1 MPLQV
6 TVMCLVEPGAFR
18 EMHSFVQKS
27 CDGSGRLEVISLAA
41 TEDVPSVHAAPAHDS
56 LPGVPGGPRAAPE
69 PSQQASPAVSSSAR
83 QALSSSASPP
93 SWSMLVHLLSFAGK
107 WARHTGRHLQK
118 EWTWGMHQCT

>member
-1 MPLQV
+1 MTPLQV

-56 LPGVPGGPRAAPE
+56 LPGVPGRPRAAPE
-69 PSQQASPAVSSSAR
+69 PSQQASPAVSSPGR
-83 QALSSSASPP
+83 QASRLLKLP
-93 SWSMLVHLLSFAGK
+93 S
-107 WARHTGRHLQK
+107 QP
-118 EWTWGMHQCT
+118 

>member
-1 MPLQV
+1 MTPLQV

-56 LPGVPGGPRAAPE
+56 LPGVPGGPRAVLE
-69 PSQQASPAVSSSAR
+69 PLQQASPAVSSPGR
-83 QALSSSASPP
+83 QASS
-93 SWSMLVHLLSFAGK
+93 LFKLLCQPYDVKHADVPMMTMMAR
-107 WARHTGRHLQK
+107 WAPGILADAL
-118 EWTWGMHQCT
+118 